1 MKYLVMETHPA
12 YAVVLDE
19 EGRFRK
25 AANLRYQVGDTV
37 EDIIELRQTPEKRRA
52 VWKPAMGLVGA
63 AACLCAVFFGY
74 YQPNFTAYGTLRIQI
89 NPDVE
94 MTISRTERVL
104 ALEGLNADG
113 ADLIEGY
120 EYQGKTRDTAT
131 DELVERAIDMGYLSD
146 GDTITIT
153 VDSAD
158 ETWRVRE
165 EAQVQEQ
172 LEDRYGESVV
182 IELTPPQQETPS
194 TPASTPTPEP
204 PVEVVVPVAPQ
215 TPAVSQGDTD
225 YGTGSEGVTDH
236 EDTDYGPDADGVTD
250 YEDTDYGP
258 NADGV
263 TDYEDTDY
271 GSNADGVTDYEDTDY
286 GPNADGVT
294 DYEDTDYGPNAD
306 GVTDYEDTDYGPYN
320 DGVTDYADRDDGG
333 NDDDSDDD
341 GGNDD
346 VGNDDDSDDDD
357 GYDDNGDDDDSDD
370 DDVEDDDV
378 EDDDV
383 EDDDV
388 EDDGVE
394 DDGVEDDGGGG
405 DDDDG

>member
-113 ADLIEGY
+113 VDLIEGY

-225 YGTGSEGVTDH
+225 YGPGSE
-236 EDTDYGPDADGVTD
+236 
-250 YEDTDYGP
+250 
-258 NADGV
+258 
-263 TDYEDTDY
+263 
-271 GSNADGVTDYEDTDY
+271 
-286 GPNADGVT
+286 
-294 DYEDTDYGPNAD
+294 

-346 VGNDDDSDDDD
+346 AGNDDDSDDDD

-394 DDGVEDDGGGG
+394 DDGDGVEDDGGGG

>member
-271 GSNADGVTDYEDTDY
+271 G
-286 GPNADGVT
+286 PNADGVT
-294 DYEDTDYGPNAD
+294 DYD
-306 GVTDYEDTDYGPYN
+306 DTDYGPYN

-388 EDDGVE
+388 EDDDVE